1 MSKDFEK
8 IKKYYD
14 NGLWN
19 KVMVR
24 NIVLKGI
31 ITEDEYFDITFE
43 EFENNKEEIKL

>member
-19 KVMVR
+19 KARVKNMA
-24 NIVLKGI
+24 LKGI
-31 ITEDEYFDITFE
+31 ITEEEYREITGE
-43 EFENNKEEIKL
+43 EFGES

>member
-19 KVMVR
+19 KARVKNMVL
-24 NIVLKGI
+24 NGI
-31 ITEDEYFDITFE
+31 ITEEEYREITGE
-43 EFENNKEEIKL
+43 EFFVSKIN